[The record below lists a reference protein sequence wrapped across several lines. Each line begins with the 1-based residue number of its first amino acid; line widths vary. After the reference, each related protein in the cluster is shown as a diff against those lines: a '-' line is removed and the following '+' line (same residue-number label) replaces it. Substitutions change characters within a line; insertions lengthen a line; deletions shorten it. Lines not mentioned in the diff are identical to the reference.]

1 MKKYLSKTRGILSD
15 TNKILLFVGVF
26 VIVYLILATS
36 LINKKYDLK
45 SGDIANAN
53 IKANREIV
61 NETATEALRKAEIA
75 KVAKQYTLSAEVQK
89 NAETSVNNFFVDINK
104 IIKEN
109 QAKNQN
115 NLNNQIQPQKDVF
128 INEIKTLSTTYKT
141 FNITNEEY
149 IALLTL
155 TPEQLT
161 ELQKVTLNSL
171 NQAYSNPISD
181 PSDAEQNTSDIKSYT
196 VKDAKSRAIETINS
210 SQFNSTLKEIMYKID
225 STVIQPNFFYDKEKT
240 EEQIDQVLK
249 DVAPVIV
256 KKGQLIVSDGEP
268 VTQNQIDLLSELG
281 LLNTSKTNWP
291 IYLALGGLVLIILSI
306 QYIYLYK
313 FHKKVYKDM
322 SKLILISILNVMAIL
337 IARVTSSVFSPFLIP
352 LACTPI
358 LMTLLTNYRISLVI
372 SGLNVVLIAGATN
385 FNMIVTIVAIISAI
399 IGAII
404 LRKMQQRNDILIASL
419 IISIITGLTTLA
431 VGLLTTNN
439 FMDVIENSGYV
450 VLGGILSGVLA
461 VGILPFFEAT
471 FDIVT
476 TVKLLELSNPNSPL
490 LKKLLMEAPGTYHHS
505 VLVANLAELAAEAI
519 GANSLLVRIGAYY
532 HDIGKTKRPYFFKE
546 NQIGI
551 ENPHN
556 KISDKLSA
564 KIIIS
569 HVKDGLEMAREHNLP
584 KDIESFIVTHHGD
597 TLVKYFY
604 INTKNN
610 AENPDE
616 VKEEDFK
623 YPGPKP
629 TTKEQGIVMLSDS
642 VEASVRSLKEHT
654 NKSIEDMVNFI
665 IKDKMESGQ
674 LNNCDLTLRDIENI
688 RKCFLKALNGIY
700 HQRIEYPKE
709 KDEKEKE
716 K

>member
-1 MKKYLSKTRGILSD
+1 MKKYLSKTRGILRD
-15 TNKILLFVGVF
+15 TNKIILFVGIF
-26 VIVYLILATS
+26 VTIYLILATS
-36 LINKKYDLK
+36 LISKKYDLK

-53 IKANREIV
+53 IKATREIV
-61 NETATEALRKAEIA
+61 NETATEALRKAEVA
-75 KVAKQYTLSAEVQK
+75 KVAKQYTLSAEVAK
-89 NAETSVNNFFVDINK
+89 NAEATINNFFVDVNNDIKANQTA
-104 IIKEN
+104 IQNDASSESEMQTTITNQIKE
-109 QAKNQN
+109 
-115 NLNNQIQPQKDVF
+115 
-128 INEIKTLSTTYKT
+128 LSTTYKT
-141 FNITNEEY
+141 FNITNAEY
-149 IALLTL
+149 QALLQL

-161 ELQKVTLNSL
+161 QLQKVTVSSITE
-171 NQAYSNPISD
+171 AYSNPISD
-181 PSDAEQNTSDIKSYT
+181 PNDTEQNTGDIKSYT
-196 VKDAKSRAIETINS
+196 VKDARSRAAEVVTSNGLSNILEGVV
-210 SQFNSTLKEIMYKID
+210 YKID
-225 STVIQPNFFYDKEKT
+225 LASIQPNFFYDKAKT
-240 EEQIDQVLK
+240 EEQIDAALK

-256 KKGQLIVSDGEP
+256 KKGQIIVSDGEP

-291 IYLALGGLVLIILSI
+291 IYFALGALVLIIMLL
-306 QYIYLYK
+306 QYVYLYK

-322 SKLILISILNVMAIL
+322 SKLLLISILNVMAIL
-337 IARVTSSVFSPFLIP
+337 IARVITSVFSPFLIP
-352 LACTPI
+352 LACAPI
-358 LMTLLTNYRISLVI
+358 LMTLLTDYRISLVVG
-372 SGLNVVLIAGATN
+372 GLNVVLIAGATN
-385 FNMIVTIVAIISAI
+385 FNPIVIIITIISSV
-399 IGAII
+399 IGAVI

-419 IISIITGLTTLA
+419 IISIIAGATTLA
-431 VGLLTTNN
+431 IGALTTNN
-439 FMDVIENSGYV
+439 FMDIIENSGYV

-519 GANSLLVRIGAYY
+519 NANALLVRIGAYY

-569 HVKDGLEMAREHNLP
+569 HVKDGLEMAKEHNIP

-610 AENPDE
+610 AENPDD
-616 VKEEDFK
+616 VKEADFK
-623 YPGPKP
+623 YPGPRP

-654 NKSIEDMVNFI
+654 NETIENMVNFI
-665 IKDKMESGQ
+665 IKDKMDSGQ
-674 LNNCDLTLRDIENI
+674 LSNCELTLKDIEDI

-709 KDEKEKE
+709 KDEKEK
-716 K
+716 

>member
-1 MKKYLSKTRGILSD
+1 MKKYLSKTKGILSD

-26 VIVYLILATS
+26 VVIYLILATS
-36 LINKKYDLK
+36 LISKKYDLK
-45 SGDIANAN
+45 SGDIANTN
-53 IKANREIV
+53 IKATREIV

-89 NAETSVNNFFVDINK
+89 TAETTVNDFFVDVNNL
-104 IIKEN
+104 IKS
-109 QAKNQN
+109 NQN
-115 NLNNQIQPQKDVF
+115 NNDNTNQTITNDIQ
-128 INEIKTLSTTYKT
+128 TLSTKYKS
-141 FNITNEEY
+141 FNITNNEY
-149 IALLTL
+149 EALLNL

-161 ELQKVTLNSL
+161 ELQKVTVSSL
-171 NQAYSNPISD
+171 NAAYSNPISD
-181 PSDAEQNTSDIKSYT
+181 PSDTEQGTGDIKSYT
-196 VKDAKSRAIETINS
+196 VKDARSRASEVVTSNGLS
-210 SQFNSTLKEIMYKID
+210 NVLAGVVYKID
-225 STVIQPNFFYDKEKT
+225 LAVIQPNFFYDKAKT
-240 EEQIDQVLK
+240 EEQINNVLK
-249 DVAPVIV
+249 DIAPVVV

-268 VTQNQIDLLSELG
+268 VTQSQIDLLSELG

-291 IYLALGGLVLIILSI
+291 IYLALGALVLIIMLL

-313 FHKKVYKDM
+313 FHKKVYKDI
-322 SKLILISILNVMAIL
+322 SKLLLISILNVMAIL
-337 IARVTSSVFSPFLIP
+337 IARVITSVFSPFLIP
-352 LACTPI
+352 LACAPI
-358 LMTLLTNYRISLVI
+358 LMTLLTNYKISVVI

-385 FNMIVTIVAIISAI
+385 FNPIVTIIAIISAI
-399 IGAII
+399 IGAVI
-404 LRKMQQRNDILIASL
+404 LKKMQQRNDILIASL
-419 IISIITGLTTLA
+419 IISIIAGATTLA
-431 VGLLTTNN
+431 IGALTTNN
-439 FMDVIENSGYV
+439 FMDIIENSGYI

-490 LKKLLMEAPGTYHHS
+490 LKKILMEAPGTYHHS

-604 INTKNN
+604 INTRNN
-610 AENPDE
+610 SENPDE

-623 YPGPKP
+623 YPGPRP

-642 VEASVRSLKEHT
+642 VEAAVRSLKEHT
-654 NKSIEDMVNFI
+654 SETIENMVNLI
-665 IKDKMESGQ
+665 IKDKMDSGQ
-674 LNNCDLTLRDIENI
+674 LTNCELTLKDIENI

-700 HQRIEYPKE
+700 HQRIEYPK
-709 KDEKEKE
+709 DEKEKE

>member
-1 MKKYLSKTRGILSD
+1 MKKYLSKTKGILSD
-15 TNKILLFVGVF
+15 TNKIILFVGVF
-26 VIVYLILATS
+26 VIIYLILATS
-36 LINKKYDLK
+36 LISKKYDLK

-53 IKANREIV
+53 IKATREIV

-75 KVAKQYTLSAEVQK
+75 KVAKQYTLSAEVAK
-89 NAETSVNNFFVDINK
+89 NAETTINNFFVDVNNDIKANQ
-104 IIKEN
+104 IAIQNDTSSELEIQTTIANQIKE
-109 QAKNQN
+109 
-115 NLNNQIQPQKDVF
+115 
-128 INEIKTLSTTYKT
+128 LSTTYKT
-141 FNITNEEY
+141 FNITNAEY
-149 IALLTL
+149 QALLQL

-161 ELQKVTLNSL
+161 QLQKVTVSSINA
-171 NQAYSNPISD
+171 AYSNPISD
-181 PSDAEQNTSDIKSYT
+181 PNDTEQNTGDIKSYT
-196 VKDAKSRAIETINS
+196 VKDARSRAAEVVTSNGLS
-210 SQFNSTLKEIMYKID
+210 NVLEGVVYKID
-225 STVIQPNFFYDKEKT
+225 LASIQPNFFYDKAKT
-240 EEQIDQVLK
+240 EEQINAALK

-256 KKGQLIVSDGEP
+256 KKGQIIVSDGEP

-291 IYLALGGLVLIILSI
+291 IYFALGVLVLLIMIL
-306 QYIYLYK
+306 QYVYLYK
-313 FHKKVYKDM
+313 FHKKVYKNI
-322 SKLILISILNVMAIL
+322 SKLLLISILNVMAIL
-337 IARVTSSVFSPFLIP
+337 IARVITSVFSPFLIP
-352 LACTPI
+352 LACAPI
-358 LMTLLTNYRISLVI
+358 LMTLLTDYKISLVVG
-372 SGLNVVLIAGATN
+372 GLNIALIAGATN
-385 FNMIVTIVAIISAI
+385 FNPIVIITAIISTV

-404 LRKMQQRNDILIASL
+404 LRKMQQRNDILVASL
-419 IISIITGLTTLA
+419 IISIILGVITLA
-431 VGLLTTNN
+431 IGALTTNN
-439 FMDVIENSGYV
+439 FMDIIENSGYV

-519 GANSLLVRIGAYY
+519 NANALLVRIGAYY

-569 HVKDGLEMAREHNLP
+569 HVKDGLEMSREHNIP

-610 AENPDE
+610 AENPDD

-629 TTKEQGIVMLSDS
+629 ITKEQGIVMLSDS
-642 VEASVRSLKEHT
+642 VEAAVRSLKEHT
-654 NKSIEDMVNFI
+654 NETIENMVNMI
-665 IKDKMESGQ
+665 IKDKMDSGQ
-674 LNNCDLTLRDIENI
+674 LSNCDLTLRDIEAI

-709 KDEKEKE
+709 KDEKEK
-716 K
+716 